1 MVREPLALVRID
13 SSKPF
18 EPIVRK
24 RLTDRFA
31 RASAYPVTVVAAPA
45 GFGKSVAIDHFLRL
59 TGIAN
64 VRFSMRREHASLR
77 DFARGLIQ
85 VAKGPDTSRAFAAA
99 WKSAEKRP
107 APALELVS
115 WASER
120 LRDLP
125 ETIVIDNLEFARSD
139 ALRFLAGLIDRG
151 ASEARWILASRNPH
165 ELPLATWLAYARM
178 DMPID
183 EVDLRFSEAE
193 ANQIATA
200 QIPGISAS
208 DVRGLW
214 TLSDGWPTA
223 FVLGLRLL
231 ARGRNFERVAGP
243 TREIVFRYLAEQVFL
258 DLDASD
264 RKFLLDTAFLP
275 CLDSESL
282 ADVGYFDWRS
292 RLSRL
297 QKLTG
302 FISSESQGSFKYQ
315 ALFQEFLLDELKKS
329 GKNEVER
336 SMRVAAGSLERRG
349 RFVEALDLYHQLG
362 DLDAVGRILIARG
375 TALVARD
382 ARSIETALGSLPP
395 DMRSTVP
402 ALVALN
408 ADLKAHAGHLSDA
421 VALYS
426 RSLEGLADTD
436 AQAAVA
442 SRLLATLCLRPKTR
456 EASEAASRYAPLA
469 VRDPAIKAAFLAAQA
484 RASVAGD
491 GANPRAIQMMRQAID
506 LASLCND
513 EDLRGAVLQKAAEV
527 HLLAGMR
534 EDAEKYAA
542 AALQISEPKN
552 FASLTARGYLVLAG
566 IAHSSDQTR
575 AQWAASQAKRS
586 ADACE
591 DRIAWLDAYAYLYA
605 IAVER
610 RDLPLIADLD
620 SDLAVA
626 LRFEYRPA
634 ALTSALATRLTW
646 SRDFGG
652 AHETLTRSGDTFSG
666 PSVRALRQAEIAL
679 YAAAA
684 SERDA
689 AEEAIGSGSD
699 QAIDSGWPADSQLV
713 LSRIWSA
720 LAALIIG
727 RAAVANNILREL
739 EREGRGISAPLRSL
753 CDLARCVYVHAETG
767 AGHAEI
773 VDRLK
778 AVREAGYEGYGR
790 LVEQLPLP
798 AATSSFGFGS
808 LTRME
813 VRVLRL
819 LASGGTSKS
828 VGLELERS
836 PQTIDS
842 HIKAVIRKLGCSGR
856 QEAIR
861 LARDHGII

>member
-31 RASAYPVTVVAAPA
+31 RASAYPLTVVAAPA
-45 GFGKSVAIDHFLRL
+45 GFGKSVAIDQFLRS

-64 VRFSMRREHASLR
+64 VRFSVRREHASLR

-85 VAKGPDTSRAFAAA
+85 VAKGLETSRAFAAA
-99 WKSAEKRP
+99 WKSAEKCP
-107 APALELVS
+107 SPALELAN

-125 ETIVIDNLEFARSD
+125 ETIVIDNLEFAGSE
-139 ALRFLAGLIDRG
+139 AMRFLTGLIDRS
-151 ASEARWILASRNPH
+151 ASEARWILASRNPY

-183 EVDLRFSEAE
+183 EVDLRFSNAE
-193 ANQIATA
+193 ADEIAA
-200 QIPGISAS
+200 AHVPGISAT

-214 TLSDGWPTA
+214 KLTDGWATA

-231 ARGRNFERVAGP
+231 ARGRNLERVAGP
-243 TREIVFRYLAEQVFL
+243 TREIVFSYLAEQVLL
-258 DLDASD
+258 DLDTGD
-264 RKFLLDTAFLP
+264 RKFLLDTAFFSS
-275 CLDSESL
+275 LDAESL
-282 ADVGYFDWRS
+282 ADLGYPDWRS

-302 FISSESQGSFKYQ
+302 FIGSDSHGSFKHH
-315 ALFQEFLLDELKKS
+315 ALFQEFLQDELKKS

-336 SMRVAAGSLERRG
+336 SMRVAAESLERRG
-349 RFVEALDLYHQLG
+349 SVVEALDLYGMLH
-362 DLDAVGRILIARG
+362 DSDAVGRILIARG
-375 TALVARD
+375 SALVARG
-382 ARSIETALGSLPP
+382 ARSVETALGSLPA

-402 ALVALN
+402 VLIALN
-408 ADLKAHAGHLSDA
+408 ADLKAHAGQLSDA
-421 VALYS
+421 VALYNG
-426 RSLEGLADTD
+426 SLEGLADPD

-442 SRLLATLCLRPKTR
+442 SRMLATLCLRPEGR
-456 EASEAASRYAPLA
+456 EASETPSRFAALA
-469 VRDPAIKAAFLAAQA
+469 VRDPATKAAFLAAQA
-484 RASVAGD
+484 RFLAAGD
-491 GANPRAIQMMRQAID
+491 GADARTIQMMRQALD
-506 LASLCND
+506 LASLCDD
-513 EDLRGAVLQKAAEV
+513 ENLLATVLQKAAEV
-527 HLLAGMR
+527 HLLAGLR

-542 AALQISEPKN
+542 AALQIAEPKN
-552 FASLTARGYLVLAG
+552 FASLTARSYLVLAG
-566 IAHSSDQTR
+566 VARSSDQTR
-575 AQWAASQAKRS
+575 AQWAAAQAKQS

-610 RDLPLIADLD
+610 RDLPQIADLD
-620 SDLAVA
+620 VDLSVA
-626 LRFEYRPA
+626 LRLEYRPA
-634 ALTSALATRLTW
+634 TLTSALATRLTW
-646 SRDFGG
+646 SRDFHG
-652 AHETLTRSGDTFSG
+652 AHETLTRSSDTFSG
-666 PSVRALRQAEIAL
+666 PSARALRHAEIAL

-684 SERDA
+684 SEREA
-689 AEEAIGSGSD
+689 AEEAIGSGSGHPLG
-699 QAIDSGWPADSQLV
+699 SGWPADSQLV

-720 LAALIIG
+720 LAGLIIG

-739 EREGRGISAPLRSL
+739 EREGRGLSAPLRSL
-753 CDLARCVYVHAETG
+753 CDLARSVYVHAETG

-773 VDRLK
+773 VERLK

-790 LVEQLPLP
+790 LVEHLPLP
-798 AATSSFGFGS
+798 AATSTFGFGS

-828 VGLELERS
+828 VGGELERS

-842 HIKAVIRKLGCSGR
+842 HIKAVIRKLGCKGR
-856 QEAIR
+856 QEAVR
-861 LARDHGII
+861 LAREHGII